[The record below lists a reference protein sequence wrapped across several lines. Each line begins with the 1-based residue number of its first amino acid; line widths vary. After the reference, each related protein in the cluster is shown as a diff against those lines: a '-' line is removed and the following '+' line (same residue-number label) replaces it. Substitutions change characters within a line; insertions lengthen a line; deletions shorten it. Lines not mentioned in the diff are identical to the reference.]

1 VALVRVFTY
10 AERPDLADR
19 TGEIEDT
26 FAAFLGHGEIPVR
39 HCHKLRQELPSF
51 S

>member
-1 VALVRVFTY
+1 VRVFTY

-19 TGEIEDT
+19 MGEIEDT
-26 FAAFLGHGEIPVR
+26 FAAFLGHGEIPAGTGTSFAR
-39 HCHKLRQELPSF
+39 NCPSF